1 MTDSATPAT
10 APGDGATIDERRDY
24 VMGLLNKQPEK
35 ESADKISAE
44 TAEPDGEK
52 QEVEPADTAKATG
65 DETDGDGQ
73 TESEASTDT
82 EAETETSQE
91 KPALVKVKVDGQEF
105 EVTLEEAIKGYSRTE
120 DYKRKTAS
128 LAEERRALERERADL
143 QAKASQTSGD
153 YLTIAQQANEDSLLL
168 AAAEKTDWVKLA
180 QADPAKY
187 TAARAQVEAASA
199 RMAQAAQER
208 DQNRRAYLA
217 EQHKFACEH
226 IPEYADEKSRAKF
239 VESAGS
245 LMAEYGF
252 TSDEI
257 ANLGDSRAL
266 RVVSDALK
274 YRELKAKTEAATK
287 QIQQK
292 KVGAAQVISQA
303 TRMPANAG
311 SESKRAFKA
320 RIEKTTDM
328 RERAAL
334 AAEYAARFPT

>member
-10 APGDGATIDERRDY
+10 APGEGATLDERHAH
-24 VMGLLNKQPEK
+24 VMGLLHKQPEK
-35 ESADKISAE
+35 ESAEKVSAE

-52 QEVEPADTAKATG
+52 QDAETDDTAKATG
-65 DETDGDGQ
+65 GEAESDGQ
-73 TESEASTDT
+73 TESEASNEE
-82 EAETETSQE
+82 EAETEAPQE

-128 LAEERRALERERADL
+128 LAEERRALERERAEL

-153 YLTIAQQANEDSLLL
+153 YLTIAQQASEDSLLL

-180 QADPAKY
+180 QTDPAKY
-187 TAARAQVEAASA
+187 TAARAQVEAAAA
-199 RMAQAAQER
+199 RMSQAAQER
-208 DQNRRAYLA
+208 NQSREAYLA
-217 EQHKFACEH
+217 EQHKIACEH
-226 IPEYADEKSRAKF
+226 IPEYADEKSRSKF
-239 VESAGS
+239 VESAAS
-245 LMAEYGF
+245 LMAEYGYAP
-252 TSDEI
+252 DEI

-266 RVVSDALK
+266 RVVRDALK

-292 KVGAAQVISQA
+292 KEGAAQVLNPNR
-303 TRMPANAG
+303 RMPSNAD
-311 SESKRAFKA
+311 SDSKRAFKA
-320 RIEKTTDM
+320 RIAKTTDM

-334 AAEYAARFPT
+334 TAEYASRFPT